1 MAFAPFLP
9 TIAPMLWILAGIVV
23 ACTPLLTLAGLL
35 TWLHIYLRVKYLDN
49 VTRIFNE
56 KPLFIIPRGQ
66 PESDAEDLAIST
78 PDGLKLR
85 GCYLKARSSPR
96 KGVILFGLE
105 FGSNRWAAVPAC
117 ADLRTAGFDVFT
129 YEPRNQAES
138 DRQEGFEPLQWV
150 TDREV
155 ADCRSAI
162 GYLKSRPDADPRGI
176 GLYGFS
182 KGANAGLIVAAEE
195 PWIRCAATDGAFA
208 TYTVM
213 VPYMRYWF
221 SIYNPHYVLHGLLN
235 AWYYGLIATAA
246 VRKIERERGLKYPDV
261 EPALKRFRRPL
272 LMIHGGGDTY
282 IKGDMAKALFAYA
295 RQPKELWIVPD
306 AKHNQAPVVAP
317 DEYRRKLLE
326 FFERNLASAP

>member
-1 MAFAPFLP
+1 
-9 TIAPMLWILAGIVV
+9 
-23 ACTPLLTLAGLL
+23 
-35 TWLHIYLRVKYLDN
+35 
-49 VTRIFNE
+49 
-56 KPLFIIPRGQ
+56 
-66 PESDAEDLAIST
+66 
-78 PDGLKLR
+78 
-85 GCYLKARSSPR
+85 
-96 KGVILFGLE
+96 VILFGLE
-105 FGSNRWAAVPAC
+105 FGSNRWAAGPAC
-117 ADLRTAGFDVFT
+117 ADLRAAGFDIFT
-129 YEPRNQAES
+129 YEPRNQGDS

-155 ADCRSAI
+155 ADCRAAVA
-162 GYLKSRPDADPRGI
+162 YLKSRPDADRRGI

-235 AWYYGLIATAA
+235 AWYYGLIAIAA
-246 VRKIERERGLKYPDV
+246 VRKIERERGVKYPDV
-261 EPALKRFRRPL
+261 ETALRRFRRPL

-282 IKGDMAKALFAYA
+282 IKSDMAKALFAYA
-295 RQPKELWIVPD
+295 KPPKELWIVPE

-326 FFERNLASAP
+326 FFEKNLGDVG